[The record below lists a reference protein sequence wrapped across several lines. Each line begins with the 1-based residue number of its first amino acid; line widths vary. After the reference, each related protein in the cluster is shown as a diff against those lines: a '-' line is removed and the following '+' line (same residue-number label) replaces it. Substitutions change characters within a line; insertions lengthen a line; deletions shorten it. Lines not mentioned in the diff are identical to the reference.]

1 MTLNA
6 DTLATVLPTLSDEEC
21 FAAII
26 HVANQTDPPTD
37 VRTIPGV
44 KNFVETRGA
53 ARLQG
58 VYPCSQQDALIDEWL
73 QKYPPSHFGISE

>member
-26 HVANQTDPPTD
+26 HVSRQTDPPTD
-37 VRTIPGV
+37 VHALNGV
-44 KNFVETRGA
+44 KDFVETRGA
-53 ARLQG
+53 LRLRG
-58 VYPCSQQDALIDEWL
+58 VFPNSRQHALVEEWL
-73 QKYPPSHFGISE
+73 QKYPPEHFA